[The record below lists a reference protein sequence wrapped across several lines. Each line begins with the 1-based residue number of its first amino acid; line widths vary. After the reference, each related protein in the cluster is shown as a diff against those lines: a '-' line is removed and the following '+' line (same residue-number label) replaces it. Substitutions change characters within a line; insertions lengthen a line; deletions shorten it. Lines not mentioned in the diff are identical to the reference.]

1 MYSPYIVT
9 LLNTSVNLNPRQMNN
24 QIYKNLKD
32 NLIKKIEGK
41 CYRNFGYVAKVY
53 DIKEYSDGYLIPEN
67 PMAAATFSLKFT
79 CKLCIPLRKK
89 HIVCKIEKITNMLIS
104 AHNGPITMIIT
115 MNRINGDL
123 FYQDQKTG
131 KLMIKNEKK
140 NKEVT
145 PGMYII
151 ATVESRAFND
161 MDQIIMSIGELNR
174 LATDEEI
181 NASFSQEHNN
191 NTNIVNF
198 NDYMKKDNVIDN
210 ENVYDNEDNEN
221 MTYDEKEEEDLQN
234 D

>member
-9 LLNTSVNLNPRQMNN
+9 LLDTSVNLNPRQMNN

-32 NLIKKIEGK
+32 NLIKKIEGR
-41 CYRNFGYVAKVY
+41 CYRNFGYVSKIY
-53 DIKEYSDGYLIPEN
+53 DIKEQSDGNLVPEN

-89 HIVCKIEKITNMLIS
+89 QIVCKIERVTNMLIN

-115 MNRINGDL
+115 MNRINNDL

-131 KLMIKNEKK
+131 KLIIRNSKK
-140 NKEVT
+140 TIE

-151 ATVESRAFND
+151 ATIESRTFSD
-161 MDQIIMSIGELNR
+161 MDQIIMAIGELNR
-174 LATDEEI
+174 IATEDEI
-181 NASFSQEHNN
+181 SKSFSQEHNN
-191 NTNIVNF
+191 IAGDNIVEF
-198 NDYMKKDNVIDN
+198 NEYMKKDNVNDR
-210 ENVYDNEDNEN
+210 DGPEDNGDL
-221 MTYDEKEEEDLQN
+221 TYNEKEEEDLQN